1 MMINFLSNR
10 KLYIFLTILTSI
22 FSWAQAVPPPP
33 ENPESGDIGA
43 YPASPIDAYT
53 FVLFIIG
60 TLLIVSAVYLK
71 PKSKILH

>member
-1 MMINFLSNR
+1 MIINFLSNR

-22 FSWAQAVPPPP
+22 FSWAQVVPPPP
-33 ENPESGDIGA
+33 ENPESGDIGG

-60 TLLIVSAVYLK
+60 TLLIVSVVYLK
-71 PKSKILH
+71 PKSKIFH